1 MSRKID
7 ILAALTVIREELGRA
22 AREHDN
28 ARLRALEVVYAL
40 LHTRFDEATA

>member
-7 ILAALTVIREELGRA
+7 ILAALTVVREELSRA

-40 LHTRFDEATA
+40 LHARFDEATE